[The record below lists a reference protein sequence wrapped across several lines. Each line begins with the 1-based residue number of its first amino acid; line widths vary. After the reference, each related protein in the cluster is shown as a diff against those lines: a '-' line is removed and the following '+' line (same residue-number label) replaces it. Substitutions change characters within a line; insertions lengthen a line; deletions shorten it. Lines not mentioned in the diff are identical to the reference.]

1 MIIFQIELDYLT
13 GGFSSAAESPFG
25 FFAKT
30 CKVINGNDSSQF
42 VSMIS
47 DEVLRSDS
55 DIDMNTSLEYKNDA
69 NFSQEEMTLKWNSF
83 AFASSYNLT
92 MKCGVEVCLKE
103 NCPMGY

>member
-55 DIDMNTSLEYKNDA
+55 DIDMNTSLEYKILVIGGGLA
-69 NFSQEEMTLKWNSF
+69 ESTSGLFSVL
-83 AFASSYNLT
+83 NLNT
-92 MKCGVEVCLKE
+92 VQTIA
-103 NCPMGY
+103 MGN